1 MGDTSNETIL
11 QILNYFLWYSVPK
24 TRIGGKIF
32 FVLNSNEFGK
42 EHGIKRPTFAK
53 YKDKLLVSKF
63 IVEIPTPKRVK
74 GTHYSI
80 TPLGLCYLAKAYH
93 EMLMTLSSEQ
103 LKRYLSI
110 LESFVDEPIAPF
122 DSIIFDKSFFRI
134 SNLKEKLLR
143 SIKKGKIRTHLL
155 TVMKFFVFEERFVYF
170 KFPLIDNLLEIN
182 LLQFRFQDS
191 IRELDAEVRFLEH
204 SPDLSVKY
212 KFQYLKTN
220 EFHHYVS
227 LLIIATLIFYIQRLY
242 IDPNYVKINRDLTDA
257 LTKDHRWKKGRII
270 KPDLETLRRLDSDLM
285 IFLIKFNAHINSIIS
300 VADTFYKSTLE
311 VARKQQFEK

>member
-1 MGDTSNETIL
+1 MRDTSNETII
-11 QILNYFLWYSVPK
+11 QILNYFLWYSAPK

-32 FVLNSNEFGK
+32 YVLNSNEFGK

-53 YKDKLLVSKF
+53 YKDELLVSKF

-74 GTHYSI
+74 GIHYSI

-93 EMLMTLSSEQ
+93 EVMAISSEQ

-122 DSIIFDKSFFRI
+122 NSIIFDKSFFRI
-134 SNLKEKLLR
+134 SNLKEKLLQ
-143 SIKKGKIRTHLL
+143 SINKGKIRTHLP
-155 TVMKFFVFEERFVYF
+155 TVMKFFVFEERFVHF
-170 KFPLIDNLLEIN
+170 KFPLIYNLLEIN
-182 LLQFRFQDS
+182 LLQFRFEGS
-191 IRELDAEVRFLEH
+191 IGGLDATVRLLEH
-204 SPDLSVKY
+204 SPDLSAKY
-212 KFQYLKTN
+212 EFQYLKTN

-242 IDPNYVKINRDLTDA
+242 IDPNYIKMRRDLTKV
-257 LTKDHRWKKGRII
+257 LTKDYVWKKGKII

-285 IFLIKFNAHINSIIS
+285 IFLIKFNAHLDSIIS

-311 VARKQQFEK
+311 VARKQQFKK